1 MHLLLQVAISVLPIA
16 VYYFLK
22 PKVDPIPDLPGPESS
37 SWFYGNLAELLLAPD
52 YGKYEFTWLKRF
64 GSVYQIRGCFGR
76 TQIVIADP
84 VAMHHVFSSP
94 KWDQAPPLSTM
105 MWMLF
110 GSQSVEGF
118 RAGGPEHRH
127 LRGALNGAF
136 TASVVQ
142 SYESIFERIAAGISE
157 RIESSPTNTVD
168 IADILSDATLSAIS
182 LALLSRP
189 VEELD
194 PGFVQLNTNLFR
206 AAARSSKKDLLS
218 TELLTNYIPRRLLYR
233 LLHFRVAGW
242 HAVIHGRDLG
252 LAIGRAAVE
261 DKLRAQAS
269 GEDQGTEDVY
279 DLLLSGKAGAT
290 NKKLD
295 TEELIAQTTVLLVA
309 GQDTTANTLA
319 FTLIELARNPALQDQ
334 LRTEIHARAPGQSYN
349 QLPLLNAVVKEAL
362 RMFPAEPVTDRLAY
376 EDDIIPLSAPVLDR
390 HGRKIECIP
399 VRKGQVVTMAIA
411 SYQRWRWRPDGD
423 QTRWISTQCDGWR
436 EARSRLATSL
446 VRTQICEHSIFHIS
460 SEHASHIAQNELRK
474 WITNVY
480 WMAIRVGR
488 HLSIPCATRS
498 NHPSSVMEMQI
509 ILCEL
514 VGKFSF
520 SIPPGTKTV
529 ARLAH
534 TLLPLD
540 EKIGE
545 KAAMLQVRSV

>member
-142 SYESIFERIAAGISE
+142 SYESIFERVAAGISE

-242 HAVIHGRDLG
+242 HAVTHGRDLG

-334 LRTEIHARAPGQSYN
+334 LRTEIHSRAPGQSYN

-376 EDDIIPLSAPVLDR
+376 EDDIIPLSEPVLDR

-399 VRKGQVVTMAIA
+399 VRKGQVVTTAIA
-411 SYQRWRWRPDGD
+411 SYQRMASRWGSDAMDFNPMRWLEGGSV
-423 QTRWISTQCDGWR
+423 QTSDVIGPYANLMSFVSG
-436 EARSRLATSL
+436 SRTCIGI
-446 VRTQICEHSIFHIS
+446 Q
-460 SEHASHIAQNELRK
+460 
-474 WITNVY
+474 
-480 WMAIRVGR
+480 MAIRVGR
-488 HLSIPCATRS
+488 HLSIPCATLS
-498 NHPSSVMEMQI
+498 NHPFSVMEMQI

-514 VGKFSF
+514 VGRFSF

-529 ARLAH
+529 VRLAH

-545 KAAMLQVRSV
+545 KSAMLQVRSI